1 MTESELITVFWV
13 FFIDSREK
21 GREGKEKKIFF
32 LFLLIPERGEG
43 KEKEGEKHPSIVY
56 CMCTDWGPNAAG
68 HRMQLGM
75 CPNQES
81 NG

>member
-1 MTESELITVFWV
+1 MHLEIFLSFFLLIPE
-13 FFIDSREK
+13 R
-21 GREGKEKKIFF
+21 REGKGRKRRFFF